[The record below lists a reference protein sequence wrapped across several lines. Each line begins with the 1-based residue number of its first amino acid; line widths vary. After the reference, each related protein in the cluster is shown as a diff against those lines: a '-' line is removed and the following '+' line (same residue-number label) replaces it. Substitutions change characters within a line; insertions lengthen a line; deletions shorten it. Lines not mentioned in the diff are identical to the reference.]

1 MIVIRLPKTF
11 WFNSGWLKDDDENLK
26 YEIEFIIKYNG
37 SLAEN
42 QVKNETEQLL
52 LKEKH
57 GDNIHEQKAAKRVR
71 RKNLFITC
79 HKDQAEE
86 IQTNMLLCKTY
97 PFITP
102 GRTLRKNSIST
113 INL

>member
-1 MIVIRLPKTF
+1 M
-11 WFNSGWLKDDDENLK
+11 
-26 YEIEFIIKYNG
+26 IKYNG

-86 IQTNMLLCKTY
+86 IQTNMLLCKTSIY
-97 PFITP
+97 YTW
-102 GRTLRKNSIST
+102 KNIEKKQYKY
-113 INL
+113 N